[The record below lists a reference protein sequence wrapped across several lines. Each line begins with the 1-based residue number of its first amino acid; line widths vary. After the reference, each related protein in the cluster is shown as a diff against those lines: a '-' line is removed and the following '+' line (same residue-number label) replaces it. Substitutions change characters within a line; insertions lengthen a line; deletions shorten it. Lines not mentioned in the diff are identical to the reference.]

1 MPPQWGPMENETIS
15 GKESYLSKVNGSEK
29 RLSKYRSFYMDGPF
43 SKFHPI
49 EKKKKPSVHFS
60 GAFAFTTAGH
70 ENYKQAAS
78 RDQGA

>member
-1 MPPQWGPMENETIS
+1 MENETIS
-15 GKESYLSKVNGSEK
+15 GKESYLSKGNGSEK
-29 RLSKYRSFYMDGPF
+29 KLSKYCSFYMDGPF
-43 SKFHPI
+43 SKFYPI
-49 EKKKKPSVHFS
+49 EKKKKKPSVHFS